1 MSAEKQLP
9 EGWRW
14 VTFGEVARE
23 VSESTRTPLQDGFE
37 RYVGLEHFDSDSL
50 ALKRWGLIAEDNPTF
65 TKVFRASQLLFG
77 RRRAYQRKAAI
88 ADFDGICS
96 GDIIVMEAKPEQLI
110 PDLIPFIV
118 QSEGFW
124 DYAIHTSAGS
134 LSPRTKWANLA
145 AYKFPLPPLDEQRR
159 IAEILWAVEEA
170 IENWL
175 SSLDALLICRSRI
188 LAKGILKQGNEKTD
202 NIADVVLD
210 VQYGSSVAAF
220 DDGQFP
226 ILRIPNVVN
235 GKIDL
240 SDLKWVNLPQTE
252 HERYVLQTDD
262 VLLVRTNGNPDYV
275 GRAAVIDAHVP
286 KDTVF
291 ASYLIR
297 LKVNTERIR
306 SHFLAEIINS
316 PQFRRA
322 IRGEIK
328 SSAGN
333 YNLNTKGIKRQV
345 IIVPP
350 LEAQDAILRQ
360 LDLLDRQ
367 YISVEENT
375 TTLRQMKKRLFE
387 AFIGET

>member
-1 MSAEKQLP
+1 MSSERQLP
-9 EGWRW
+9 DGWQLYRFDQIAQNINERVLPADAEGL
-14 VTFGEVARE
+14 
-23 VSESTRTPLQDGFE
+23 P
-37 RYVGLEHFDSDSL
+37 YVGLEHLDSESL
-50 ALKRWGLIAEDNPTF
+50 KIRRWGTPDEVEAQKLRFYPGDII
-65 TKVFRASQLLFG
+65 FG
-77 RRRAYQRKAAI
+77 KRRFYQRKLAVAEVE
-88 ADFDGICS
+88 GICS
-96 GDIIVMEAKPEQLI
+96 AHAMVLRARIEVVDPAFL
-110 PDLIPFIV
+110 PFFM
-118 QSEGFW
+118 QSEMFFERAM
-124 DYAIHTSAGS
+124 AISVGS
-134 LSPRTKWANLA
+134 LSPTINWTALA
-145 AYKFPLPPLDEQRR
+145 RQEFPLPPLDEQRR